1 MAEPSAPTTK
11 GKDND
16 GFTTAAVLFAFYVLC
31 MGAAAYL
38 YWNGTG
44 KLPWQ

>member
-1 MAEPSAPTTK
+1 VAEESRRSSSE
-11 GKDND
+11 DD
-16 GFTTAAVLFAFYVLC
+16 GFLTAAALFAFFAVC
-31 MGAAAYL
+31 MAGAAYL

>member
-1 MAEPSAPTTK
+1 VSGPVAPTAV
-11 GKDND
+11 KDSD
-16 GFTTAAVLFAFYVLC
+16 GFKTAAALFAFYLIC